1 MKSFAIQ
8 VYGLIA
14 KELQLELRTRETV
27 GAVLIFALL
36 VLVTFNFAL
45 DIRPEIAQ
53 AVGPGILW
61 IAVVLTG
68 PVGMGRTF
76 SEERDRGTLELL
88 VASPVER
95 SAIFISKLA
104 ASVVIMMAA
113 QIVLVPAFIALFNV
127 PLQPITILPVLLL
140 GNVGLAAVGTLFSAM
155 AAHTR
160 AREILLPVLIFP
172 IIVPLVIAVVQA
184 TSLALGSEL
193 ARDRPWLGLL
203 VAFDA
208 IYLSLG
214 IAVFEYVL
222 EE

>member
-1 MKSFAIQ
+1 M
-8 VYGLIA
+8 
-14 KELQLELRTRETV
+14 
-27 GAVLIFALL
+27 
-36 VLVTFNFAL
+36 
-45 DIRPEIAQ
+45 
-53 AVGPGILW
+53 
-61 IAVVLTG
+61 
-68 PVGMGRTF
+68 
-76 SEERDRGTLELL
+76 
-88 VASPVER
+88 
-95 SAIFISKLA
+95 
-104 ASVVIMMAA
+104 
-113 QIVLVPAFIALFNV
+113 
-127 PLQPITILPVLLL
+127 LLL